1 MPQKMSLKDAGKLCG
16 VSAGAMRARA
26 KKSPAQWPVERDNT
40 GKLWLIVDPE
50 RVGELRLS
58 KAGRAQP
65 GALSMTGAME
75 AALTGQ
81 AAALAAATA
90 RAEAAERARDQA
102 EGERDH
108 WRQIALA
115 LAARP
120 RRRWW
125 PF

>member
-1 MPQKMSLKDAGKLCG
+1 MHQKMSLKDAGKLCG

-26 KKSPAQWPVERDNT
+26 KKNPAQWPVERDNL

-50 RVGELRLS
+50 RVAELRLS
-58 KAGRAQP
+58 KPGRAQP
-65 GALSMTGAME
+65 ERVSMRGAIQAT
-75 AALTGQ
+75 LTGQ
-81 AAALAAATA
+81 AAALAAMTA

-102 EGERDH
+102 EGERDR
-108 WRQIALA
+108 WREMALA

>member
-1 MPQKMSLKDAGKLCG
+1 MHQKMSLKDAGKLCG

-26 KKSPAQWPVERDNT
+26 KKNPAQWPVERDNL

-50 RVGELRLS
+50 RVAELRLS
-58 KAGRAQP
+58 KPGRAQP
-65 GALSMTGAME
+65 ERVSMTGAIQ
-75 AALTGQ
+75 ATLTGQ

-108 WRQIALA
+108 WREMALA
-115 LAARP
+115 LAKP